1 MNDFVNGATALASFA
16 IGLFFVRFYRE
27 SHDRFFALFALAFC
41 TFGVNR
47 VILTVLPEASEARP
61 YVYIFR
67 LLAFLLI
74 IVAIVDKN
82 LTESPPP
89 KARGRV

>member
-1 MNDFVNGATALASFA
+1 MNDFVNGATALACFA
-16 IGLFFVRFYRE
+16 IGLFFVRFHRE

-41 TFGVNR
+41 MFGVNR
-47 VILTVLPEASEARP
+47 IILTFLPEASEARP
-61 YVYIFR
+61 YVYVFR

-82 LTESPPP
+82 LAESPRP
-89 KARGRV
+89 KARSRL